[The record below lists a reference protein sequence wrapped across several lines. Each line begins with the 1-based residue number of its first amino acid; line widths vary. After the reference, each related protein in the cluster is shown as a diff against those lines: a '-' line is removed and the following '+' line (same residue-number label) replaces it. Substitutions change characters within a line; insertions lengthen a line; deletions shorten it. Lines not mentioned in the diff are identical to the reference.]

1 MIKRTVFFV
10 SDQTGITAETMGHS
24 LMTQFDGIEFR
35 QVTVPFI
42 ATVDK
47 AIEAVR
53 KIDLVGAQEGV
64 RPIIFST
71 LVQEDVRNVVR
82 GSSGF
87 FLDFFDP
94 FLAPLENEL
103 KTQSTHIASRTHRMA
118 DTHAY
123 ATRIDATNFALANDD
138 GSVVRDYERAD
149 VILVGVSRSG
159 KTPTCLYLAMQY
171 GIFAANYPLTEDDL
185 ESRKLPPPL
194 DAYRAQTVRL
204 DDQAGSA
211 ATDPQRAPSRQP
223 LFIGAA
229 SGFRSQGGGVAVRAA
244 RHSDARCDRSLDRRN
259 IEQNSRPHRHRAAP
273 APLTI
278 AKVHGIVRR
287 MLADQWCRDILA
299 RAAWQLRQPD
309 DAV

>member
-1 MIKRTVFFV
+1 VKHCDAGASKNEANVIKRTVFFV

-42 ATVDK
+42 STVDK

-53 KIDLVGAQEGV
+53 KIDLVAKQEGV
-64 RPIIFST
+64 RPIVFST

-82 GSSGF
+82 ASTGF

-94 FLAPLENEL
+94 FLSPLENEL
-103 KTQSTHIASRTHRMA
+103 KTQSHHLTSRSHRMA

-123 ATRIDATNFALANDD
+123 ALRIDATNFALANDD
-138 GSVVRDYERAD
+138 GSVVRDYGRAD

-185 ESRKLPPPL
+185 ESRKLPSAL
-194 DAYRAQTVRL
+194 DSHARKLFALTIKPDRL
-204 DDQAGSA
+204 QQIRNERRPD
-211 ATDPQRAPSRQP
+211 SRYSSTGQ
-223 LFIGAA
+223 
-229 SGFRSQGGGVAVRAA
+229 VAFEVRAA
-244 RHSDARCDRSLDRRN
+244 ESLFERNGIPVIDVTECSIEEISSRILDRTG
-259 IEQNSRPHRHRAAP
+259 IERRLRP
-273 APLTI
+273 
-278 AKVHGIVRR
+278 
-287 MLADQWCRDILA
+287 
-299 RAAWQLRQPD
+299 
-309 DAV
+309 

>member
-42 ATVDK
+42 STVDK

-53 KIDLVGAQEGV
+53 KIDLVGKHEGV

-103 KTQSTHIASRTHRMA
+103 KTQSSHVMSRTHRKA
-118 DTHAY
+118 DTHSY
-123 ATRIDATNFALANDD
+123 AMRIDATNFALANDD

-149 VILVGVSRSG
+149 VILIGVSRSG

-185 ESRKLPPPL
+185 ESRKLPRG
-194 DAYRAQTVRL
+194 ARAVFAQAVRL
-204 DDQAGSA
+204 DDQAGPSA
-211 ATDPQRAPSRQP
+211 ADPQRAPPRQP
-223 LFIGAA
+223 LLLAA
-229 SGFRSQGGGVAVRAA
+229 PSGIRSARGGVLVRAP
-244 RHSDARCDRSLDRRN
+244 RHSGHRRHRMLHRGN
-259 IEQNSRPHRHRAAP
+259 IEQNSRPHGHRASLAS
-273 APLTI
+273 LTSRGCM
-278 AKVHGIVRR
+278 V
-287 MLADQWCRDILA
+287 
-299 RAAWQLRQPD
+299 
-309 DAV
+309 

>member
-1 MIKRTVFFV
+1 VIKRTVFFV

-42 ATVDK
+42 STVDK

-53 KIDLVGAQEGV
+53 KIDLVGKQEGV

-82 GSSGF
+82 GSSGL
-87 FLDFFDP
+87 FLDFFDA
-94 FLAPLENEL
+94 FLAPLESEL
-103 KTQSTHIASRTHRMA
+103 KTQSSHFMSRTHRMA

-149 VILVGVSRSG
+149 VILIGVSRSG

-185 ESRKLPPPL
+185 ESRKLPRGLEQHSRKLFGLTIKP
-194 DAYRAQTVRL
+194 DRL
-204 DDQAGSA
+204 QQIRNGRRPD
-211 ATDPQRAPSRQP
+211 SRYSSPNQ
-223 LFIGAA
+223 
-229 SGFRSQGGGVAVRAA
+229 VAFEVRAA
-244 RHSDARCDRSLDRRN
+244 ESLFERQGIPAIDTTECSIEEISTRILDRTG
-259 IEQNSRPHRHRAAP
+259 IERRVRP
-273 APLTI
+273 
-278 AKVHGIVRR
+278 
-287 MLADQWCRDILA
+287 
-299 RAAWQLRQPD
+299 
-309 DAV
+309 

>member
-1 MIKRTVFFV
+1 MKHFRGEDATTNGANVTKRTVFFV

-42 ATVDK
+42 STVDK

-53 KIDLVGAQEGV
+53 KIDLVGKQEGI
-64 RPIIFST
+64 RPIVFST

-82 GSSGF
+82 GSTGF

-103 KTQSTHIASRTHRMA
+103 KTQSHHLTSRTHRMA

-123 ATRIDATNFALANDD
+123 AMRIDATNFALANDD

-149 VILVGVSRSG
+149 LILIGVSRSG

-185 ESRKLPPPL
+185 ESRNLPPALEAFARKLFGLTIKPDRLQQIRNERRPDSRYSSARQVALEVRSAESLFERHGVPML
-194 DAYRAQTVRL
+194 DATEV
-204 DDQAGSA
+204 SIEEIS
-211 ATDPQRAPSRQP
+211 SR
-223 LFIGAA
+223 I
-229 SGFRSQGGGVAVRAA
+229 
-244 RHSDARCDRSLDRRN
+244 LDRTG
-259 IEQNSRPHRHRAAP
+259 IERRLRP
-273 APLTI
+273 
-278 AKVHGIVRR
+278 
-287 MLADQWCRDILA
+287 
-299 RAAWQLRQPD
+299 
-309 DAV
+309 

>member
-1 MIKRTVFFV
+1 VKHFAGDDAAIREANVIKRTVFFV

-47 AIEAVR
+47 AVEAVR
-53 KIDLVGAQEGV
+53 KIDLVAAQEGV
-64 RPIIFST
+64 RPIVFST

-82 GSSGF
+82 GSTGF

-94 FLAPLENEL
+94 FLAPLAAEL
-103 KTQSTHIASRTHRMA
+103 KTQSIHTVSRTHRMA

-185 ESRKLPPPL
+185 ESRKLPRPL
-194 DAYRAQTVRL
+194 DAYARKLFGLTIKPDRLQQIRNERRPDSRYSSAQ
-204 DDQAGSA
+204 Q
-211 ATDPQRAPSRQP
+211 
-223 LFIGAA
+223 
-229 SGFRSQGGGVAVRAA
+229 VAFEVRAA
-244 RHSDARCDRSLDRRN
+244 ESLFERHSIPMLDATEVSIEEISSRILDRTG
-259 IEQNSRPHRHRAAP
+259 IERRLRP
-273 APLTI
+273 
-278 AKVHGIVRR
+278 
-287 MLADQWCRDILA
+287 
-299 RAAWQLRQPD
+299 
-309 DAV
+309 

>member
-1 MIKRTVFFV
+1 MMHCLSDASLNETLYGESAGQGEVTVIKRTVFFV

-24 LMTQFDGIEFR
+24 LMTQFDGIEFP

-42 ATVDK
+42 STVDK

-53 KIDLVGAQEGV
+53 KIDLVAAQEGM
-64 RPIIFST
+64 RPVVFST

-82 GSSGF
+82 GSTGF

-94 FLAPLENEL
+94 FLAPLAAEL
-103 KTQSTHIASRTHRMA
+103 KTQSIHTVSRTHRMA

-185 ESRKLPPPL
+185 ESRKLPVALEAHARKLFGLTIKP
-194 DAYRAQTVRL
+194 DRL
-204 DDQAGSA
+204 QQIRNERRPDSRYSSA
-211 ATDPQRAPSRQP
+211 PEVSIEEISSR
-223 LFIGAA
+223 I
-229 SGFRSQGGGVAVRAA
+229 
-244 RHSDARCDRSLDRRN
+244 LDRTG
-259 IEQNSRPHRHRAAP
+259 IERRLRP
-273 APLTI
+273 
-278 AKVHGIVRR
+278 
-287 MLADQWCRDILA
+287 
-299 RAAWQLRQPD
+299 
-309 DAV
+309 

>member
-1 MIKRTVFFV
+1 VKHCDAGASNNEADVIKRTVFFV

-53 KIDLVGAQEGV
+53 KIDLVAKQEGV
-64 RPIIFST
+64 RPIVFST

-82 GSSGF
+82 ASTGF

-94 FLAPLENEL
+94 FLSPLENEL
-103 KTQSTHIASRTHRMA
+103 KTQSHHLTSRSHRMA

-123 ATRIDATNFALANDD
+123 AMRIDATNFALANDD
-138 GSVVRDYERAD
+138 GSVIRDYERAD

-185 ESRKLPPPL
+185 ESRKLPAAL
-194 DAYRAQTVRL
+194 DSHSRKLFALTIKPDRL
-204 DDQAGSA
+204 QQIRNERRPD
-211 ATDPQRAPSRQP
+211 SRY
-223 LFIGAA
+223 
-229 SGFRSQGGGVAVRAA
+229 SSTSQVAFEVRAA
-244 RHSDARCDRSLDRRN
+244 ESLFERTGVPVLDVTECSIEEISSRILDRTG
-259 IEQNSRPHRHRAAP
+259 IERRLRP
-273 APLTI
+273 
-278 AKVHGIVRR
+278 
-287 MLADQWCRDILA
+287 
-299 RAAWQLRQPD
+299 
-309 DAV
+309 